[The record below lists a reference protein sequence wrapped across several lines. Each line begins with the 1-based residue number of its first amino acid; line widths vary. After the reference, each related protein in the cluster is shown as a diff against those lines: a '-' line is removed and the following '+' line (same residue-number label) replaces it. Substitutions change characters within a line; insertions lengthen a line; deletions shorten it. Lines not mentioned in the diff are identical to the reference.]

1 MNRRA
6 FCSLAAAASS
16 APLHSTYKKIRVAVL
31 GTGHAHALGK
41 IQALRTLPEYELAGI
56 CSRVPN
62 VSSGQIPIFVIAG
75 DIASNAVTIWV
86 Q

>member
-1 MNRRA
+1 MQI
-6 FCSLAAAASS
+6 AATGYGPLDATNQAPVEALFADLPGDVVSS
-16 APLHSTYKKIRVAVL
+16 GPSSDTPGLWL
-31 GTGHAHALGK
+31 
-41 IQALRTLPEYELAGI
+41 IQA
-56 CSRVPN
+56 RVPN